1 MEIIEIT
8 DRDSLLIEQLLNIW
22 ESSVRATHLFLS
34 AKEIDVSPVPNTSF
48 SVSERNRQYQTVC
61 PPGIEG
67 STAFSVSV
75 QGATRSKPRDF
86 SDFQRYPQS
95 AYVLYASIVCLVNR

>member
-8 DRDSLLIEQLLNIW
+8 DRDSLLIEQLLNMGKFG
-22 ESSVRATHLFLS
+22 TG
-34 AKEIDVSPVPNTSF
+34 DTSF
-48 SVSERNRQYQTVC
+48 SASERNRQYQTVC